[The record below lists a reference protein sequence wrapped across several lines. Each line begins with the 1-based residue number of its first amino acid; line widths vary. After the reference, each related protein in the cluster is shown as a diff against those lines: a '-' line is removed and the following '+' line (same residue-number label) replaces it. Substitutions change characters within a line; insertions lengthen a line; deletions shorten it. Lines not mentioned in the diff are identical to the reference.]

1 MFSFEI
7 IICSPHPLSSKVQ
20 KQRGGANDGGD
31 EDLQFMEGSGDFA
44 FVNGFFKWEN
54 DRDMIGKSFKIWKN
68 CEKHL

>member
-31 EDLQFMEGSGDFA
+31 EDLQFMEGSGGFCLCQRI
-44 FVNGFFKWEN
+44 FFNGK
-54 DRDMIGKSFKIWKN
+54 MIGTW
-68 CEKHL
+68 

>member
-31 EDLQFMEGSGDFA
+31 EDLQFMEGSGGILPLSTDFL
-44 FVNGFFKWEN
+44 NGK
-54 DRDMIGKSFKIWKN
+54 MIGT
-68 CEKHL
+68 

>member
-44 FVNGFFKWEN
+44 LSTDFLNGK
-54 DRDMIGKSFKIWKN
+54 MLGT
-68 CEKHL
+68 